1 MVKVRE
7 QEPEGFDLFWTEWRP
22 YMRHT
27 DGRRDARERY
37 RKELLSGADPQD
49 ILDGAKGYLRQLASM
64 PKDEQ
69 KFIPL
74 AATWLHKQSY
84 ADWCDRERAYQAR
97 LAEKRATPSPKP
109 LPEPV
114 QAEKTVSP
122 ERVREIMAQYGYAK
136 GSAQH

>member
-1 MVKVRE
+1 MKVNTP
-7 QEPEGFDLFWTEWRP
+7 EPEMFDLFWAEWRP
-22 YMRHT
+22 FMRHT

-37 RKELLSGADPQD
+37 RKELLAGADPQD
-49 ILDGAKGYLRQLASM
+49 ILDGAKGYLRQLASL

-97 LAEKRATPSPKP
+97 LAERATNVVPITSPQPKSKF
-109 LPEPV
+109 LQEW
-114 QAEKTVSP
+114 
-122 ERVREIMAQYGYAK
+122 ERREAK
-136 GSAQH
+136 Q